1 MVNLGT
7 KIRELKE
14 RQEKAILGGG
24 EKAIAKQI
32 AMGKLPVRDR
42 INVLLDEGSFHE
54 YDLFIAHDAR
64 EFGMDGKELPGDG
77 VVIGTGTIHGRSVA
91 IYAQDF
97 TVAGGSLG
105 SMHARK
111 IVKMMDYALRMR
123 IPLIGINDS
132 GGARIQEGVNSLAGY
147 GEIFFRN
154 TLASGVIPQISVILG
169 PCAGGAVYSPALT
182 DYVFV
187 VENISKMFITG
198 PEVIKSVLGEEISME
213 ELGGARVHSEITG
226 NAHFYALTEQEC
238 FQQIKTLLSYI
249 PWNNDKHSIH
259 LVEEKQPL
267 KKYNIEKIVPVDP
280 TKPYDVRDIIRAV
293 VDGSEFFEVQE
304 KWAANIVTGY
314 GRMSGRTVGFVANQP
329 LVMAGVLD
337 CDSSDKAARFIRFC
351 DAFNIPIVTLED
363 MPGYLPGVDQ
373 EHAGVIR
380 HGAKVLYAYSEATV
394 PRITIILRKAYGGG
408 YIAMN
413 SRHLRADFVFAWP
426 TAEIAVMGP
435 EGAANIIFR
444 KEITEAPNPEAM
456 RKQKV
461 EEYKEKFSNPYVA
474 AAKGYIDSVI
484 EPKDTR
490 KFILH
495 AINVSKDKHVGRPNK
510 KHGIPP
516 F

>member
-1 MVNLGT
+1 M
-7 KIRELKE
+7 
-14 RQEKAILGGG
+14 
-24 EKAIAKQI
+24 
-32 AMGKLPVRDR
+32 
-42 INVLLDEGSFHE
+42 
-54 YDLFIAHDAR
+54 
-64 EFGMDGKELPGDG
+64 
-77 VVIGTGTIHGRSVA
+77 
-91 IYAQDF
+91 
-97 TVAGGSLG
+97 
-105 SMHARK
+105 
-111 IVKMMDYALRMR
+111 
-123 IPLIGINDS
+123 
-132 GGARIQEGVNSLAGY
+132 
-147 GEIFFRN
+147 
-154 TLASGVIPQISVILG
+154 
-169 PCAGGAVYSPALT
+169 
-182 DYVFV
+182 
-187 VENISKMFITG
+187 
-198 PEVIKSVLGEEISME
+198 
-213 ELGGARVHSEITG
+213 
-226 NAHFYALTEQEC
+226 
-238 FQQIKTLLSYI
+238 
-249 PWNNDKHSIH
+249 
-259 LVEEKQPL
+259 
-267 KKYNIEKIVPVDP
+267 
-280 TKPYDVRDIIRAV
+280 
-293 VDGSEFFEVQE
+293 QE